1 MNIVQILMLSL
12 LSHARCQ
19 VVQNTFTRDRNTDL
33 TDKFKAK
40 GQLVLDTSSTQADCY
55 ISCLAMC
62 SGNASCMAV
71 TFSNV
76 NQTCTFYNRTFC
88 FGNQT
93 VPTPSIDLY
102 GKKLGLFQRK
112 LFKTKGLKP
121 FSRQKIALSVARA
134 VDIHS
139 NPN

>member
-1 MNIVQILMLSL
+1 MSVLKINFGQILMLSL

-19 VVQNTFTRDRNTDL
+19 VVHSTFTRDRNTDL

-55 ISCLAMC
+55 AACLAMC

-76 NQTCTFYNRTFC
+76 DQTCTFYNRTFC

-102 GKKLGLFQRK
+102 GKKLGLFQTEPC
-112 LFKTKGLKP
+112 F
-121 FSRQKIALSVARA
+121 
-134 VDIHS
+134 
-139 NPN
+139 